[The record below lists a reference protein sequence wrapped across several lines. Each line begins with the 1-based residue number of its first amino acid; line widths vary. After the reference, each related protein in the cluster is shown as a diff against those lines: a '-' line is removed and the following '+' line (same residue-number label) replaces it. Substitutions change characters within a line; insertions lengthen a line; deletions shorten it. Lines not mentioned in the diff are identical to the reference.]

1 MNLLVLH
8 PDYILLLKVR
18 SPCGN
23 CSTDRQTATF
33 DGSEARSEV
42 DGSNQFTIGI
52 LRQIIQTDNSNYI
65 IAIKWSVW

>member
-33 DGSEARSEV
+33 DGSEV

-65 IAIKWSVW
+65 IAIK